1 MNAKVMKEMLEQK
14 SGSFEHIAVCDK
26 LSAFSALT
34 FKPQYALVTGANT
47 DQYIFQT
54 FLIKLGEAQTFS
66 YVIVSTSGSPISS
79 QGRATMV
86 MDISSVTGEVYLG
99 FQGSPPSALEN
110 AIRVIV
116 FG

>member
-26 LSAFSALT
+26 LSAFITLP
-34 FKPQYALVTGANT
+34 FNPQYALVTGVNT
-47 DQYIFQT
+47 QQYMFQT
-54 FLIKLGEAQTFS
+54 FLIKLGETQTFS

-79 QGRATMV
+79 QGRATIV
-86 MDISSVTGEVYLG
+86 MDTSSTTGKVYLG
-99 FQGSPPSALEN
+99 FQVSPPSGLQDAM
-110 AIRVIV
+110 RVIA